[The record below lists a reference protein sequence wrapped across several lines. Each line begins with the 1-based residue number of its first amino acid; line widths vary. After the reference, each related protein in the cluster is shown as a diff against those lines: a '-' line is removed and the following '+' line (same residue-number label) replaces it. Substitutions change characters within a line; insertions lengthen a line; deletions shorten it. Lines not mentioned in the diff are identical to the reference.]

1 MAEPKNIK
9 NEERYKIIEQQ
20 FLGGSNKPKTESGWK
35 QPGDLKRA
43 IGRLDSTDWNV
54 KQIEEKLAKDSKKT
68 ESNREKVPKWSK
80 EAFNDKLA
88 KVKGNLYSVE
98 DDKKQKEIDA
108 SLAKLQAKLRDGNVV
123 DSDKGS
129 NKVSHLVGEL
139 SNKFLP
145 NDEKPELKR
154 EGSNVWVPPKPKAG
168 KSDNCFFCNKKVYVV
183 ERMSAEGKFFHRAC
197 FRCDYCNILLRLG
210 SYVYH
215 REGRFAGKFF
225 CIPHSTENA
234 LEKYRFRNKRD
245 EIQANEDKKK
255 ELAKRREEK
264 GPLSSLSPTNRSRLR
279 DHDLLARGATPERA
293 EYEASIDLSAEESGL
308 EQIDEDEWTDRNFG
322 NSNANDMNTS
332 EDSVSDLESDAE
344 EGEVGLEVERPLT
357 ADETRRLQREWRA
370 RYKGR
375 SGLGSDG
382 SDGDIDREVRY
393 TDHEYEDDTS
403 DGEDDQIN
411 TRVPF
416 LPGSG
421 GRQRQRRRS
430 SDDST
435 SSDYT
440 TSSIESSSDE
450 SGLRDL
456 DEKFNRDNPFT
467 VPKIVVQPNSPV
479 PPTSVS
485 KPSTKP
491 IQPDPKYISQ
501 SVPLGPSAYG
511 SALYQPSLSSMMKY
525 QHKTPALP
533 SQPPQQTN
541 SQYRTLSGVLSN
553 NLKKNWVTPSAPA
566 SQTQRKVDQAEIDA
580 RLKSLMDRLSS
591 QQSLLK
597 PPEKPSSQM
606 QHFLDAT
613 KKPQERKLSDTRPFV
628 PYKPS
633 VRPVTSSPTKDD
645 G

>member
-68 ESNREKVPKWSK
+68 DSTTEKVPKWSK

-88 KVKGNLYSVE
+88 KVKSNLYSVE

-234 LEKYRFRNKRD
+234 LEKYKFKKKID
-245 EIQANEDKKK
+245 EIHATELRRKEICKKEEKKK
-255 ELAKRREEK
+255 EKIKNAI
-264 GPLSSLSPTNRSRLR
+264 SPSNRDRLMEPEMIG
-279 DHDLLARGATPERA
+279 RGTTPERV

-322 NSNANDMNTS
+322 NSTANDMNTS

-344 EGEVGLEVERPLT
+344 EGEVE
-357 ADETRRLQREWRA
+357 
-370 RYKGR
+370 
-375 SGLGSDG
+375 
-382 SDGDIDREVRY
+382 
-393 TDHEYEDDTS
+393 
-403 DGEDDQIN
+403 
-411 TRVPF
+411 
-416 LPGSG
+416 
-421 GRQRQRRRS
+421 
-430 SDDST
+430 
-435 SSDYT
+435 
-440 TSSIESSSDE
+440 
-450 SGLRDL
+450 
-456 DEKFNRDNPFT
+456 
-467 VPKIVVQPNSPV
+467 
-479 PPTSVS
+479 
-485 KPSTKP
+485 
-491 IQPDPKYISQ
+491 
-501 SVPLGPSAYG
+501 
-511 SALYQPSLSSMMKY
+511 M
-525 QHKTPALP
+525 
-533 SQPPQQTN
+533 
-541 SQYRTLSGVLSN
+541 
-553 NLKKNWVTPSAPA
+553 
-566 SQTQRKVDQAEIDA
+566 
-580 RLKSLMDRLSS
+580 
-591 QQSLLK
+591 
-597 PPEKPSSQM
+597 
-606 QHFLDAT
+606 
-613 KKPQERKLSDTRPFV
+613 
-628 PYKPS
+628 
-633 VRPVTSSPTKDD
+633 
-645 G
+645 